1 MKLYSIILFP
11 LFVSVFLTSV
21 CAGKSKQKWVNL
33 FNGKDLSGWHNP
45 YSHGEFKVVKG
56 VIELVANKKF
66 FLAHDK
72 QVSNFILEA
81 EIKLPQGKANSGFLF
96 RSQKRENGSMFGYQA
111 EVDGSDRKCLQ

>member
-1 MKLYSIILFP
+1 MKTLATLF
-11 LFVSVFLTSV
+11 LSLLLSVLNLH
-21 CAGKSKQKWVNL
+21 ASKQAKDAKWVNL

-72 QVSNFILEA
+72 QVSDFILEA
-81 EIKLPQGKANSGFLF
+81 EIKLPLSLIHI
-96 RSQKRENGSMFGYQA
+96 
-111 EVDGSDRKCLQ
+111 